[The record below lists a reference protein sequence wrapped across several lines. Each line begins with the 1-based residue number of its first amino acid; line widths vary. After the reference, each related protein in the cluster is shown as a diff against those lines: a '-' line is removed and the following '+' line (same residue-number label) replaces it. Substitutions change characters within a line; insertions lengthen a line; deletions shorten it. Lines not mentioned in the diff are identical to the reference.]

1 MSKPFLSLLRALLFG
16 LACLALTSCTSATPQ
31 VTYYSL
37 AGTDAAKPAAQR
49 HEQLVVSVG
58 PVALPDVLKKTQIAT
73 DGADGRY
80 KLSDYHRWAG
90 GVDRDFARAVAEQL
104 ANRLGTEK
112 ITLYPADHYAQPTDQ
127 ILFDILAMD
136 GVLGREANLAVRWS
150 LVDPKSKNAR
160 MTRRSTFS
168 EQPADGSYD
177 AWIIAQRHNINRLS
191 EEIAS
196 AIKAAH

>member
-1 MSKPFLSLLRALLFG
+1 MSKPFLSLLRALLFV

-37 AGTDAAKPAAQR
+37 AGTEAAKPAVQR
-49 HEQLVVSVG
+49 HDQLVLSVG
-58 PVALPDVLKKTQIAT
+58 PVSLPDVLKKNQIAV

-104 ANRLGTEK
+104 ADRLGTEK
-112 ITLYPADHYAQPTDQ
+112 VALYPADYYAQPTDQ
-127 ILFDILAMD
+127 IFFDILAMD
-136 GVLGREANLAVRWS
+136 GVLGKEANLAVRWS
-150 LVDPKSKNAR
+150 LVDPKSKSAR
-160 MTRRSTFS
+160 ITRRSTFS
-168 EQPADGSYD
+168 EQPTDGSYG
-177 AWIIAQRHNINRLS
+177 AWIVAQRRNISRLS
-191 EEIAS
+191 DEIAS

>member
-1 MSKPFLSLLRALLFG
+1 MNKACLSLLRALLFA
-16 LACLALTSCTSATPQ
+16 LTCLALTSCTSATPQ

-37 AGTDAAKPAAQR
+37 AGTDAAKPATQR
-49 HEQLVVSVG
+49 HDQLVLSIG
-58 PVALPDVLKKTQIAT
+58 PVALPDVLKKNQIAV

-90 GVDRDFARAVAEQL
+90 GVDRDFARAIAEQL

-112 ITLYPADHYAQPTDQ
+112 ISLYPADHYSQPTDQ

-136 GVLGREANLAVRWS
+136 GILGKEANLAVRWS
-150 LVDPKSKNAR
+150 LVDPKSKSAR
-160 MTRRSTFS
+160 ITRRSTFS

-177 AWIIAQRHNINRLS
+177 AWILSQRHNISRLS